1 MSDRPDSRVPFLAPA
16 LLAGALLL
24 GALELA
30 QRPNPGAEHAGT
42 KAVAPN
48 LMAPHAIALG
58 AGASRAASDSPAAPD
73 SSIAST
79 TSLPSSRAYSP
90 EESRSLMRLEPGF
103 VAELV
108 CAEPLIEAPVAVAF
122 DSDARLWVV
131 EMRGYMPDNDAT
143 GEREPSGRIT
153 ILTDRDHDGFYE
165 TARVFMDKLVL
176 PRGVLPL
183 RITPHSTTAL
193 VLAPPNL
200 FIAHDDNND
209 GVCDRTVSVMNDL
222 GGIEN
227 PEHAPNGLLRGLDN
241 WIEFS
246 QHDKAFRVR
255 GDAIDTRTVPHHGQW
270 GISKDDL
277 GRVFYVPNSDALR
290 ADLLPKHYFARNRQQ
305 SREGVTYELVQPDP
319 TVWPIRPTIGVN
331 RGYLPDIL
339 RGDGRLA
346 KHTAACGP
354 VIYREHAFDP
364 EFLGNAFVCEP
375 AAFLVKRHT
384 LEDKNGVL
392 VAHHATPGREFLA
405 SLDERFRPVNSC
417 VGPDGSLYF
426 ADMYRGVIQH
436 KTYLTP
442 YLKDYIKEHDL
453 ESPLNCGRIW
463 RVRRVA
469 GEGAARSAPA
479 RLSELPTP
487 GVASYLESPEGWWRD
502 AAQAEL
508 VERADAR
515 AADESR
521 RVFEHSTIALSR
533 LHALWALE
541 GIAFNAKARAG
552 GGVITDTPG
561 LLDADIARA
570 GADTDANVRA
580 AGLRLLVE
588 RANAAFPNAPASPDV
603 LARFD
608 AMGGDASPVVR
619 RQAVLSLPMLN
630 LDKAALVGRLGRM
643 IQSES
648 GDRLMR
654 VAVVNSA
661 AGVESELLGDLLA
674 SSTFG
679 ASPASARV
687 VAALSECL
695 VKRNDATRRQVV
707 ALAADLALRDDERCV
722 PILKSIAAAQNLRDK
737 QPRTIKLDAEP
748 AGWRD
753 ALSRAGRYTPLLE
766 ASDAYLTWKGRVN
779 EPIVRELTEGE
790 RKLFDHGRSLY
801 TICAGCHGAEG
812 QGVAGSIPPL
822 AGSARVLGRP
832 ETLAKIVLHGLEGP
846 LDTGEPTN
854 AAMPASPV
862 KGDEDIAG
870 VLTFVRRSWGN
881 AAPPVSPELVREVR
895 ASNQGRTMPWTRK
908 ELDEK

>member
-1 MSDRPDSRVPFLAPA
+1 MSDRPETRRSFLAPA
-16 LLAGALLL
+16 LFAGALLF

-30 QRPNPGAEHAGT
+30 QRPGPGADH
-42 KAVAPN
+42 
-48 LMAPHAIALG
+48 
-58 AGASRAASDSPAAPD
+58 AASQPSTPTSGAPAAASHAAPD
-73 SSIAST
+73 SSIASA

-90 EESRSLMRLEPGF
+90 EESRALMRLEPGF

-108 CAEPLIEAPVAVAF
+108 CAEPLIEAPVAVTF
-122 DSDARLWVV
+122 DSDGRLWVV

-153 ILTDRDHDGFYE
+153 ILTDQDHDGFYE

-183 RITPHSTTAL
+183 RVTNAATTAL

-209 GVCDRTVSVMNDL
+209 GACDRTIPVMNDL

-255 GDAIDTRTVPHHGQW
+255 GDAIETRSVPHHGQW

-290 ADLLPKHYFARNRQQ
+290 ADFLPKHYFARNRQQ
-305 SREGVTYELVQPDP
+305 SREGVIYELVQPDP

-331 RGYLPDIL
+331 RGYMKGIL
-339 RGDGRLA
+339 RPDGRLA
-346 KHTAACGP
+346 THTAACGP
-354 VIYREHAFDP
+354 LIYREHAFGP
-364 EFLGNAFVCEP
+364 EFVGNAFVCEP
-375 AAFLVKRHT
+375 AAYLVKRHT
-384 LEDKNGVL
+384 LEDQNGVL

-417 VGPDGSLYF
+417 VGPDGSLYL

-436 KTYLTP
+436 KTYLTD
-442 YLKDYIKEHDL
+442 YLKDYVKKHDL

-463 RVRRVA
+463 RIRRATHEVA
-469 GEGAARSAPA
+469 PHPAPVK
-479 RLSELPTP
+479 LSELPTP

-508 VERADAR
+508 VERADAL

-521 RVFEHSTIALSR
+521 RVFEHSTIALAR
-533 LHALWALE
+533 LHALWTLE
-541 GIAFNAKARAG
+541 GISFNARARAG
-552 GGVITDTPG
+552 GGVTTDAPG
-561 LLDADIARA
+561 LLDADLARA
-570 GADTDANVRA
+570 CADTDPNIRA

-588 RANAAFPNAPASPDV
+588 RAKPASPDAPATSDV
-603 LARFD
+603 LARLD
-608 AMGGDASPVVR
+608 AMSDDPSPVVR
-619 RQAVLSLPMLN
+619 RQAALSLPLLN
-630 LDKAALVGRLGRM
+630 LDKAALVERLARL
-643 IQSES
+643 IQSDS

-654 VAVVNSA
+654 VSVVNSA
-661 AGVESELLGDLLA
+661 AGAEPELLGNLLA
-674 SSTFG
+674 SSSFG
-679 ASPASARV
+679 SSPASARV
-687 VAALSECL
+687 VGALAECL

-722 PILKSIAAAQNLRDK
+722 PVLKSIAAAQNLRDK

-748 AGWRD
+748 AHWRE

-779 EPIVRELTEGE
+779 EPIVRELTESE
-790 RKLFDHGRSLY
+790 RKLFDRGRSLY
-801 TICAGCHGAEG
+801 TVCAGCHGNEG

-822 AGSARVLGRP
+822 IGSARVLGRP

-862 KGDEDIAG
+862 KSDEDIAG

-881 AAPPVSPELVREVR
+881 AAPPVSPDLVREVR
-895 ASNQGRTMPWTRK
+895 KAHQGRALPWTRK
-908 ELDEK
+908 ELGEK

>member
-1 MSDRPDSRVPFLAPA
+1 MSDRPESRVSFLAPA
-16 LLAGALLL
+16 LLAGALLF

-30 QRPNPGAEHAGT
+30 QRPSPGADHA
-42 KAVAPN
+42 ASHPSAPN
-48 LMAPHAIALG
+48 PIAPISGPSAD
-58 AGASRAASDSPAAPD
+58 AASHAVPD
-73 SSIAST
+73 SSVASA

-108 CAEPLIEAPVAVAF
+108 CAEPLIEAPVAIAF

-153 ILTDRDHDGFYE
+153 ILTDQDHDGFYE

-183 RITPHSTTAL
+183 RVTKASTTAL

-209 GVCDRTVSVMNDL
+209 GVCDRTIPVMNDL

-255 GDAIDTRTVPHHGQW
+255 ADAIDTRPVPLHGQW
-270 GISKDDL
+270 GLSKDDL

-290 ADLLPKHYFARNRQQ
+290 ADFLPKHYFARNRQQ
-305 SREGVTYELVQPDP
+305 SREGVIYELVQPDP
-319 TVWPIRPTIGVN
+319 TVWPIRPTVGVN
-331 RGYLPDIL
+331 RGYMKGIL
-339 RGDGRLA
+339 RPDGRLA
-346 KHTAACGP
+346 THTAACAP
-354 VIYREHAFDP
+354 VIYREHAFGP
-364 EFLGNAFVCEP
+364 EFVGNAFVCEP
-375 AAFLVKRHT
+375 AAYLVKRHT
-384 LEDKNGVL
+384 LEDQNGVL

-442 YLKDYIKEHDL
+442 YLKDYIKAHDL

-463 RVRRVA
+463 RIRRATHEVA
-469 GEGAARSAPA
+469 PRPAPVK
-479 RLSELPTP
+479 LSELPTP

-502 AAQAEL
+502 AAQSEL
-508 VERADAR
+508 TERADAQ

-521 RVFEHSTIALSR
+521 RVFEHSTIALAR
-533 LHALWALE
+533 LHALWTLE
-541 GIAFNAKARAG
+541 GIAFNAKASAG
-552 GGVITDTPG
+552 GGVTADTPG
-561 LLDADIARA
+561 LAEADIAHA
-570 GADTDANVRA
+570 CADTDPNIRA

-588 RANAAFPNAPASPDV
+588 RAKPASPDAPATPDV

-608 AMGGDASPVVR
+608 SMSGDPSPVVR
-619 RQAVLSLPMLN
+619 RQAVLSLPLLN
-630 LDKAALVGRLGRM
+630 LEKAALVERLSRI
-643 IQSES
+643 IQSDS

-654 VAVVNSA
+654 VSVVNSA
-661 AGVESELLGDLLA
+661 AGVEFELLSNLFA
-674 SSTFG
+674 SPAFG
-679 ASPASARV
+679 SSPASARV
-687 VAALSECL
+687 VGALAECL

-707 ALAADLALRDDERCV
+707 ALAADLSLHDDERCV

-748 AGWRD
+748 AHWRD

-779 EPIVRELTEGE
+779 EPIVRELTESE

-801 TICAGCHGAEG
+801 TICAGCHGIEG

-862 KGDEDIAG
+862 KTDEDIAS

-881 AAPPVSPELVREVR
+881 AAPPVSPDLVRDVR
-895 ASNQGRTMPWTRK
+895 KANQGRAFPWTRK